1 MSLIHCTEYRGWR
14 LLPSLSLSLFATRNY
29 PVATLQLPCNFTLS
43 SSLTCSSLVPHRQQ
57 VWNRREPSVG
67 VTEGGLMNPTIS
79 GSYEAG
85 RWNSKTWVS
94 RFLSFVSVLRRKPAE
109 DEHRSSL
116 LPPSFIPLFCLSILF
131 FLYRVI
137 LTAWTPLI
145 EDLCLADLR
154 TSFVRTSIAR
164 KFSWLVVAINGAILK

>member
-1 MSLIHCTEYRGWR
+1 MSLIHCTEYRSWR
-14 LLPSLSLSLFATRNY
+14 LPPPLSLFATRNY
-29 PVATLQLPCNFTLS
+29 PVATLQLPCNFALS
-43 SSLTCSSLVPHRQQ
+43 SSLTCNSLVPHRQQ

-116 LPPSFIPLFCLSILF
+116 LPPFPFHPSFLSVNSF
-131 FLYRVI
+131 FSLPASSWRLGHLLSKIFVS
-137 LTAWTPLI
+137 LI
-145 EDLCLADLR
+145 FALLSQDVNSEKVFLAGR
-154 TSFVRTSIAR
+154 RH
-164 KFSWLVVAINGAILK
+164 